1 MITDGTIAAEPTRES
16 HVAYVRPTNTVPLSA
31 EAKRELLSQYS
42 DFYRELAGR
51 NPGELNKKLPRS
63 ALAGSLDRIGELMLE
78 EAKALVVGDADVRQ
92 FLDENR
98 PPGKMSALLPD
109 DFRVFCLLLNGLKQW
124 LSADQ
129 AATDRYLLG
138 GTARAQCRGMVSSCL
153 VTGEALTG
161 EIELHHPVRDGR
173 PPFPLSKEGHR
184 IVEQQTVSGEP
195 SEHEAADE
203 IARMISEIKKPNES
217 WRMLRRGCRQF
228 LGLSPGGGTP
238 ASNASAKALARRAI
252 RKTNRSPQ
260 ELLHWMDAEQ
270 LGL

>member
-1 MITDGTIAAEPTRES
+1 M
-16 HVAYVRPTNTVPLSA
+16 AYVRPINTVPLSSG
-31 EAKRELLSQYS
+31 AKRELLSEYS

-63 ALAGSLDRIGELMLE
+63 VLTGSLDRIGELIFE
-78 EAKALVVGDADVRQ
+78 EAKALAADDAEIRH

-98 PPGKMSALLPD
+98 LPGKMNALLPV
-109 DFRVFCLLLNGLKQW
+109 DFRVFCLLLNSLKQW
-124 LSADQ
+124 LSAEQ

-153 VTGEALTG
+153 VTGEPLIG

-173 PPFPLSKEGHR
+173 PPLPLSKEGHR
-184 IVEQQTVSGEP
+184 IIEQQTPSGYP

-228 LGLSPGGGTP
+228 LGLSPGGGTQ

-252 RKTNRSPQ
+252 GKTNRSPQ
-260 ELLHWMDAEQ
+260 ELLYWMDEKQ